1 MRAFVQRV
9 QSASVTID
17 GKQIS
22 QINKGFLVLIGIE
35 TGDTTDDLKYI
46 SSKVMNLRVFED
58 EHQKMNLAL
67 KDVEGS
73 ILAVSQF
80 TLLGDARSSRRPSF
94 ITAARP
100 AEAIP
105 LYEQLIQSW
114 RNEQIPVQTGVFGA
128 DMKVELINDG
138 PVTILL
144 DSKKIL

>member
-1 MRAFVQRV
+1 MRAVVQRV